1 MNGNHYMIVPFTNLR
16 QSHHVLKN
24 DLLRACEQVLDHS
37 QFILGPEVNAFE
49 RAFAD
54 YCGVRYAVGVDNGT
68 NALVLSLLTM
78 QIGPGSEVITPANSF
93 LASASSIAL
102 AGARPVLVD
111 VRDDSSIDPEM
122 VDRAITSRTRAIIPV
137 HLTGRPADMEALCD
151 IANSNGIHIVEDAAQ
166 AIGAQIGAQKVG
178 SIGKIGCFS
187 LHPLKVLNALGD
199 GGVITT
205 NDSAIYNR
213 LLMARNHGLRNRD
226 DCAFWSL
233 NARLDTI
240 QAAMLLVKMKYLDG
254 WIAKRRKVAQHY
266 CDNLG
271 DIVTVPK
278 ERSGDLSVYQT
289 YVIQCRDRDQ
299 LKSYMYEKGVET
311 KIHYPIPIHLL
322 EGAACLGYGV
332 GDFPMCEAQSRRI
345 LSLPIYPELSDD
357 QISHVVSAI
366 REFYTK
372 F

>member
-1 MNGNHYMIVPFTNLR
+1 MAGNHDLFVPFINLR
-16 QSHHVLKN
+16 QSHHELKK
-24 DLLRACEQVLDHS
+24 DLLGACEQVLDHG
-37 QFILGPEVNAFE
+37 QFILGPEVNEFE

-54 YCGVRYAVGVDNGT
+54 YCGVSYAVGVDNGT
-68 NALVLSLLTM
+68 NALVLSLRAFG
-78 QIGPGSEVITPANSF
+78 IGPGSEVITAANSF

-111 VRDDSSIDPEM
+111 VRNDSTIDPEM

-137 HLTGRPADMEALCD
+137 HLTGRPADMEALCG
-151 IANSNGIHIVEDAAQ
+151 IANSKGIHIVEDAAQ
-166 AIGAQIGAQKVG
+166 AIGAQTGARKVG
-178 SIGKIGCFS
+178 SIGEIGCFS

-199 GGVITT
+199 GGLITT
-205 NDSAIYNR
+205 NDPAIYNR

-240 QAAMLLVKMKYLDG
+240 QAAMLLVKLKHLDG
-254 WIAKRRKVAQHY
+254 WIAKRRKIARHY
-266 CDNLG
+266 CDSLG
-271 DIVTVPK
+271 DIVTVPM

-289 YVIQCRDRDQ
+289 FIIQCRNRDQ
-299 LKSYMYEKGVET
+299 LRSYMFEKGVET

-322 EGAACLGYGV
+322 ESAASLGYGI
-332 GDFPMCEAQSRRI
+332 GDFPVCEAQSRRI

-357 QISHVVSAI
+357 QISHVVSVI

-372 F
+372 